1 MKHYHRLPEKN
12 MLNKAHRKGT
22 PQQSDENNNQNIEFT
37 EEALNNENKKSGKTH
52 HKKKISDCY
61 WRHHG
66 QQ

>member
-1 MKHYHRLPEKN
+1 
-12 MLNKAHRKGT
+12 MLNKTQRKGT

-37 EEALNNENKKSGKTH
+37 EEALNENKKSGKTH